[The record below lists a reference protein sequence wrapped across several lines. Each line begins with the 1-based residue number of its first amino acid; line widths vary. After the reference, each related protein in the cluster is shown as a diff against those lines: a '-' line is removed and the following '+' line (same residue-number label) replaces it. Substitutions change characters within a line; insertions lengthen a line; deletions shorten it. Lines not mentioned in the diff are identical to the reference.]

1 MYEDD
6 YSLSWI
12 IDQTYTIALGYIKD
26 KNVINQVVKTDV
38 NDNNIIVYR
47 QENIPTAEMFYA
59 NVSIPSQITKWWQI
73 NVGLNWSRV
82 SIKFPDEHLLNQAF
96 NGKQYIYP
104 LG

>member
-1 MYEDD
+1 MRMIIAYHG
-6 YSLSWI
+6 LSI
-12 IDQTYTIALGYIKD
+12 KTIRQTLGYIKD

-59 NVSIPSQITKWWQI
+59 NVSIPTQIIQWWQI
-73 NVGLNWSRV
+73 NVGLNWIRV
-82 SIKFPDEHLLNQAF
+82 SIKFPNEHLLNQAF

-104 LG
+104 LE